1 MDQYVK
7 TLLLIGVLTGASVA
21 AASPHR
27 HQHSPN
33 GSKPTSAQL
42 TLASQDGAIPATF
55 VKKAALDGI
64 TEVELGRIA
73 LLKSR
78 DPKIREFA
86 ERMVKDHGKTN
97 EELGA
102 LAKRKGLSVPMAL
115 DPEHRS
121 AIQAVNARSGA
132 AFDLAYSQHTAGDH
146 SKAIALFQG
155 AITGPDQD
163 LAAFAKETLPTLEQ
177 HKELADSLIVPRT
190 ADASGSVTFFE

>member
-1 MDQYVK
+1 MGQYAR
-7 TLLLIGVLTGASVA
+7 TMLILSVLAGASMA

-27 HQHSPN
+27 PQRGVSVARP
-33 GSKPTSAQL
+33 SSAQL

-55 VKKAALDGI
+55 VKKAALDGM

-78 DPKIREFA
+78 DPKIRDFA
-86 ERMVKDHGKTN
+86 ERMLEDHGKTN

-121 AIQAVNARSGA
+121 AIQALNARSGT
-132 AFDLAYSQHTAGDH
+132 AFDTAYSQHTAGDH

-155 AITGPDQD
+155 AITGPDED

-177 HKELADSLIVPRT
+177 HKEMAEALITPRT
-190 ADASGSVTFFE
+190 ADASGSTTIYE